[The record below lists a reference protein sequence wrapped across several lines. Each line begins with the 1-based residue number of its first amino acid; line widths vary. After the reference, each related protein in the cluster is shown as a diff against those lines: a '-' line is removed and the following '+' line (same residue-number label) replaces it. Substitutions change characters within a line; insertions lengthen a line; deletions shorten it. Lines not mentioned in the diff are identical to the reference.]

1 MLDNA
6 VETVVYPSS
15 RNPEQ
20 IGILL
25 RQPEPDDRALGF
37 GRDSWVNTV
46 ASESPWAVAKAGST
60 PHAPTPLPPPLIKY
74 HHDII
79 LKKLIPHSDITLA
92 CDPDDADTIW
102 GYICTDGELLHF
114 IYVKAAFRGFGIGG
128 ALLRSAFTGA
138 DVDSIGYGRGKGSHR
153 TGSLYAAFPGVQF
166 NWNPY
171 RSFYD

>member
-1 MLDNA
+1 MLDN
-6 VETVVYPSS
+6 VDVTVVYPSI

-37 GRDSWVNTV
+37 VLDSWVKTV
-46 ASESPWAVAKAGST
+46 AADSPWAVATAGSKT
-60 PHAPTPLPPPLIKY
+60 HIPTPLPPPLIKY

-79 LKKLIPHSDITLA
+79 LKKIITNSDITLG
-92 CDPDDADTIW
+92 CDPGDADTVW
-102 GYICTDGELLHF
+102 GWICSDGELLHF

-128 ALLRSAFTGA
+128 VLFRTAFSGS
-138 DVDSIGYGRGKGSHR
+138 DRVKVSHR
-153 TGSLYAAFPGVQF
+153 TGSLYTAFPGVNF
-166 NWNPY
+166 LWNPY

>member
-1 MLDNA
+1 MSMLDNA

-37 GRDSWVNTV
+37 VLDSWVKTV
-46 ASESPWAVAKAGST
+46 AADSPWAVATAGST

-128 ALLRSAFTGA
+128 CLLRAAGLP
-138 DVDSIGYGRGKGSHR
+138 DSNISTSHR
-153 TGSLYAAFPGVQF
+153 TKSLFVAFPGVRF
-166 NWNPY
+166 LWNPY
-171 RSFYD
+171 RMIYGT

>member
-1 MLDNA
+1 MLDN
-6 VETVVYPSS
+6 VDVTVVYPSI

-37 GRDSWVNTV
+37 VLDSWVKTV
-46 ASESPWAVAKAGST
+46 AADSPWAVATAGST
-60 PHAPTPLPPPLIKY
+60 THVSTHLPPPLIKY

-79 LKKLIPHSDITLA
+79 LKKIITNSDITLG
-92 CDPDDADTIW
+92 CDPGDADTVW
-102 GYICTDGELLHF
+102 GWICSDGELLHF

-128 ALLRSAFTGA
+128 VLFRTALAGA
-138 DVDSIGYGRGKGSHR
+138 DRVKVSHR
-153 TGSLYAAFPGVQF
+153 TGSLYTAFPSVNF
-166 NWNPY
+166 LWNPY

>member
-1 MLDNA
+1 MLDNEHIA
-6 VETVVYPSS
+6 DVNVVYPSS

-37 GRDSWVNTV
+37 VLDSWVKTV
-46 ASESPWAVAKAGST
+46 AADSPWAVATAGST
-60 PHAPTPLPPPLIKY
+60 THVSTPLPPPLIKY

-79 LKKLIPHSDITLA
+79 LKKIITNSDITLG
-92 CDPDDADTIW
+92 CDPGDADTVW
-102 GYICTDGELLHF
+102 GWICSDGELLHF

-128 ALLRSAFTGA
+128 VLFRTAFSGS
-138 DVDSIGYGRGKGSHR
+138 DRVKVSHR
-153 TGSLYAAFPGVQF
+153 TGSLYTAFPGVNF
-166 NWNPY
+166 LWNPY